1 MGYYNPELT
10 AYVKKICEVERE
22 VYTVQI
28 LISDLNYQIDGLCQA
43 QDIPL
48 PEIVK
53 SGKSPF
59 TRNGGWYSVALLA
72 IPISGIVKSVSGGI
86 TIAIILG
93 IIGTVWG
100 YAHQEE
106 VDKRQTDQNQEN
118 YEKEKRAE
126 VDRMRQEF
134 AYQKELKKEV
144 KTLQLQQQRLEQ
156 AREKLYAQ
164 GNIHMQYRG
173 LIPISCFSHYLST
186 GITNR
191 LEGQDGCYDRFDE
204 DSWRH
209 AVLTSLQQA
218 VRQLQSLR
226 QINMGL
232 YNCLYQSNE
241 TLNRIEAGNQRIA
254 GQLDEVRNN
263 TALTEYNTHVSAI
276 ANTAMTYMY
285 YDKNY
290 RS

>member
-22 VYTVQI
+22 LYTVRS

-43 QDIPL
+43 RDIPL
-48 PEIVK
+48 PEIVD
-53 SGKSPF
+53 SRKSPF
-59 TRNGGWYSVALLA
+59 TQNGGWYSVALLA

-106 VDKRQTDQNQEN
+106 VDKRKTEQNRKN
-118 YEKEKRAE
+118 YENDKKAE
-126 VDRMRQEF
+126 VNRMRREF
-134 AYQKELKKEV
+134 AYQKELRKEM
-144 KTLQLQQQRLEQ
+144 TMLRNQQQKLEQ
-156 AREKLYAQ
+156 ARTKLYAQ
-164 GNIHMQYRG
+164 GNIHEPYRG

-191 LEGQDGCYDRFDE
+191 LEGQDGCYDRFDK
-204 DSWRH
+204 DAWRH
-209 AVLTSLQQA
+209 AVLTNLQQA

-226 QINMGL
+226 QVNMGL
-232 YNCLYQSNE
+232 YDCLCQSNE
-241 TLNRIEAGNQRIA
+241 TLNRIEAGNQRIS
-254 GQLDEVRNN
+254 GQLDEVRSN
-263 TALTEYNTHVSAI
+263 TALMEYNTRVSAI
-276 ANTAMTYMY
+276 ADTAMAYMY
-285 YDKNY
+285 CDKNY
-290 RS
+290 R

>member
-1 MGYYNPELT
+1 MEYYNPKLT
-10 AYVKKICEVERE
+10 AYIEKICDVERE
-22 VYTVQI
+22 LYTVRR
-28 LISDLNYQIDGLCQA
+28 LISDLNYQIDGLCHIR
-43 QDIPL
+43 DIPL
-48 PEIVK
+48 PEIVD
-53 SGKSPF
+53 SRKSPF
-59 TRNGGWYSVALLA
+59 TQNGGWYFVALLA

-106 VDKRQTDQNQEN
+106 VDKRKTERNREDYEN
-118 YEKEKRAE
+118 EKRAE
-126 VDRMRQEF
+126 VVRMRQEF
-134 AYQKELKKEV
+134 AYQEELRKEV
-144 KTLQLQQQRLEQ
+144 KTLKIQQQKLEQ

-164 GNIHMQYRG
+164 GNIHAQYRG

-191 LEGQDGCYDRFDE
+191 LEGQDGCYDRFDK

-209 AVLTSLQQA
+209 AVLTNLQQA
-218 VRQLQSLR
+218 VQQLQSLR

-232 YNCLYQSNE
+232 YDCLYQSNE

>member
-22 VYTVQI
+22 VYTVQS

-43 QDIPL
+43 KDIPL

-218 VRQLQSLR
+218 VQQLQSLR

-232 YNCLYQSNE
+232 YDCLYQSNE